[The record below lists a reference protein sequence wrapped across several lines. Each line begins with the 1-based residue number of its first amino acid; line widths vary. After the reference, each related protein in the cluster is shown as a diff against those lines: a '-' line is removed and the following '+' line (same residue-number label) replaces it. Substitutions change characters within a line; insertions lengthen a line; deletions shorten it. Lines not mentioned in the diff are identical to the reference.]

1 MFLLRHMRRRE
12 AAEARAAKDVS
23 GLLGPPGS
31 TSAGFGMVSGT
42 QDAQH
47 SPYAAVEYPPVAA
60 MNGAAEQALPLA
72 VYSPTSPAHTED
84 APRVLTKGGAVLAAS
99 DPTHDRARAMQQLI
113 VDDIKEKNL
122 VREADSDELPGYNEG
137 STS

>member
-1 MFLLRHMRRRE
+1 MRRRE
-12 AAEARAAKDVS
+12 AAEARASKDVS

-31 TSAGFGMVSGT
+31 TSASSATVSGT

-60 MNGAAEQALPLA
+60 INGAAEQAPPLA
-72 VYSPTSPAHTED
+72 VYDPVMPAHAED
-84 APRVLTKGGAVLAAS
+84 APRVLPEGRDVLAAS
-99 DPTHDRARAMQQLI
+99 DSTYDRAQATQQHI

-122 VREADSDELPGYNEG
+122 VREADSDGLPGYNEG
-137 STS
+137 SAS